1 MTYFGVKWRK
11 NNYFFLKKILNNI
24 NKIIKPKIINIS
36 DVKISVI
43 VKDFNSIIFEKW
55 LPKYENNNI
64 VGANPIND
72 VIKILVFEI
81 FSNEIQIFW
90 NNKGG
95 PIISLINI
103 KYSYEELL
111 ICVYN
116 LSENLT

>member
-1 MTYFGVKWRK
+1 M
-11 NNYFFLKKILNNI
+11 
-24 NKIIKPKIINIS
+24 
-36 DVKISVI
+36 
-43 VKDFNSIIFEKW
+43 
-55 LPKYENNNI
+55 
-64 VGANPIND
+64 ND

-81 FSNEIQIFW
+81 LSNEIQIFW

-111 ICVYN
+111 IYLDS